1 MAHGEVYAEQFGW
14 DTTFES
20 LVAGITADFARTAD
34 DSGQAGWVA
43 EARGE
48 RVGCILCVR
57 GDQPG
62 VAQLRLL
69 LVTPDGRGLGVGT
82 LLVGACVEFAR
93 TSGYEALT
101 LWTNDVLV
109 SARHLYER
117 AGFVMVEEEKHH
129 SFGHDL
135 VAQTWRLDLGGPT

>member
-1 MAHGEVYAEQFGW
+1 MAGPGVSVRRLGRPGDLGWVVMAHGEVYAEQFGW

-43 EARGE
+43 EARDE
-48 RVGCILCVR
+48 R
-57 GDQPG
+57 
-62 VAQLRLL
+62 
-69 LVTPDGRGLGVGT
+69 VGT
-82 LLVGACVEFAR
+82 LLVGTCVEFAR
-93 TSGYEALT
+93 RSGYEALT

-109 SARHLYER
+109 SARRLYER
-117 AGFVMVEEEKHH
+117 AGFVKVDEEQHH